1 MSGKLAVHEKDLSY
15 NSMSFLPPWLA
26 FPLLG
31 ELNMRILAFTA
42 FVVSLFA
49 SACHAPSVTLHDT
62 REPKL
67 MTVGQ
72 NLLLMADERQAL
84 HYRYLA
90 AEHVGAASR
99 FSEDGDEA
107 ATTQM
112 LYGAIEYQGIAEE
125 IEERAANRQDTG
137 ANLTAR

>member
-1 MSGKLAVHEKDLSY
+1 MG
-15 NSMSFLPPWLA
+15 
-26 FPLLG
+26 
-31 ELNMRILAFTA
+31 ILAFIA
-42 FVVSLFA
+42 FLTSMFVI
-49 SACHAPSVTLHDT
+49 ACHAPSVSLHDS

-67 MTVGQ
+67 VSVKQ
-72 NLLLMADERQAL
+72 DLLLMADEHQAL

-107 ATTQM
+107 TTTQM

-125 IEERAANRQDTG
+125 IEQRAANRQGTG
-137 ANLTAR
+137 TGPTAP

>member
-1 MSGKLAVHEKDLSY
+1 
-15 NSMSFLPPWLA
+15 
-26 FPLLG
+26 
-31 ELNMRILAFTA
+31 MRILASTA
-42 FVVSLFA
+42 FLVSVFA

-67 MTVGQ
+67 GSVGQ

-99 FSEDGDEA
+99 FSAEGDEA

-125 IEERAANRQDTG
+125 IEERAANRQDIG
-137 ANLTAR
+137 IDVIGR